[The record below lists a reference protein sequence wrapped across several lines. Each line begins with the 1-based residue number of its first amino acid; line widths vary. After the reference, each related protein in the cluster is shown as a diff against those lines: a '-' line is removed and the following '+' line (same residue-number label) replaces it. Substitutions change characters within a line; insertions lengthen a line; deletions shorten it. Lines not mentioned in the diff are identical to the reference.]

1 MSDRETDGRDGRVTQ
16 EAVRAG
22 NCGLSHSLG
31 PGAGGYYGVF
41 SGIMGYSQEGH
52 ITTTQGLIRG
62 IQIHCIQ
69 DLDTIHAY
77 FNFWMFLELQQC
89 YSLFLLYIYL

>member
-16 EAVRAG
+16 EAVWAG

-41 SGIMGYSQEGH
+41 SGG
-52 ITTTQGLIRG
+52 
-62 IQIHCIQ
+62 
-69 DLDTIHAY
+69 AY
-77 FNFWMFLELQQC
+77 YYNPGA
-89 YSLFLLYIYL
+89 Y